1 VKVVLT
7 RNAEQDLEDIG
18 DWIARDNPSRAATF
32 VVELRRVCLAVG
44 RAPRSCPLVDKSR
57 DPKLRRRIYGNYLIF
72 YDIGASAVEI
82 LHVLHGARDY
92 AAIIFADDAP

>member
-1 VKVVLT
+1 MKVIFS

-18 DWIARDNPSRAATF
+18 DWIAQDNPSRAASF
-32 VVELRRVCLAVG
+32 VVELRGACRAIG
-44 RAPRSCPLVDKSR
+44 RAPTSYPLVDKLR

-72 YDIGASAVEI
+72 YDIGSAAVEI

-92 AAIIFADDAP
+92 ATIVYPDEVP

>member
-18 DWIARDNPSRAATF
+18 DWIARDNPARAATF
-32 VVELRRVCLAVG
+32 VVELRRASLAIG
-44 RAPRSCPLVDKSR
+44 KAPRSYPLVDKNR

-72 YDIGASAVEI
+72 YDIGSSAVEI
-82 LHVLHGARDY
+82 LHVLRGARDY
-92 AAIIFADDAP
+92 AAIVFADEAP